1 MAKKDSL
8 WFFGG
13 WDNESYYKS
22 QVKPY
27 KNQGIFIDS
36 TQFANF
42 EYAFN
47 KLQDFRT
54 NGHVDIDQI
63 INIKIF
69 AKYLAIND
77 YFGAIH
83 GSRDWSDY
91 RLYYNPITTLFEPI
105 AYDLTDYWT
114 NKFPDRELIIEKENL
129 PFLSKITSN
138 HLFQKNYIF
147 ELSELVRTNFLE
159 KL

>member
-1 MAKKDSL
+1 M
-8 WFFGG
+8 
-13 WDNESYYKS
+13 
-22 QVKPY
+22 
-27 KNQGIFIDS
+27 
-36 TQFANF
+36 
-42 EYAFN
+42 
-47 KLQDFRT
+47 
-54 NGHVDIDQI
+54 
-63 INIKIF
+63 
-69 AKYLAIND
+69 AIND

-147 ELSELVRTNFLE
+147 ELSELVRTNFFRKTIRKYSNEIGLYVE
-159 KL
+159 LIMNDNRIYPQFKKYPFVESDILDTTYLNKDIPTLKMF